1 MHMHGVCVGSGR
13 TKEKIMTIMQNAPG
27 DPPVE
32 RIDNLNFG
40 ATEPDNTHLYIPK
53 SLQGQMDI
61 TSMQKTRFLIPSEI
75 YGPVRNHTV
84 VVLTSSANIVD
95 RRRSLA
101 QLRTMAAAGDEQATA
116 VLEAMSGLML
126 D

>member
-1 MHMHGVCVGSGR
+1 
-13 TKEKIMTIMQNAPG
+13 MTIMQNAPG